1 VANFTL
7 KRVDLFPSGT
17 NVDARKRALFG
28 NVDPAQGVAPPGAAE
43 QTVASDGIQIAF
55 AGLADE
61 TEYVFSGQVGGV
73 WKHTSGRTTAQQ
85 PSPSVE
91 LTQERTNVAAAS
103 VGALATAPGAAA
115 VVADTGALP
124 AGDYTID
131 VELDAAAV
139 LAAGKALIVEHRNA
153 ANAATVKPLGG
164 CGAGQSRTL
173 TIRRLT
179 LAANERVRVI
189 VGAVAFGAGE
199 TATAAI
205 QAYPA
210 S

>member
-1 VANFTL
+1 MANFVL
-7 KRVDLFPSGT
+7 RRVDLFPSGT
-17 NVDARKRALFG
+17 NVDARKRSLFG
-28 NVDPAQGVAPPGAAE
+28 NVDPARGTAPPGAAE
-43 QTVASDGIQIAF
+43 QTAVSDGNTIAF

-73 WKHTSGRTTAQQ
+73 WIHVNGRTSTAS
-85 PSPSVE
+85 PSPGVE
-91 LTQERTNVAAAS
+91 LTQERTNAAAAS

-115 VVADTGALP
+115 VIADTGALP

-131 VELDAAAV
+131 VELDAAAA
-139 LAAGKALIVEHRNA
+139 LAAGKALVVEHRNA
-153 ANAATVKPLGG
+153 ANSAVVKQLGG
-164 CGAGQSRTL
+164 CAAGQSRTL
-173 TIRRLT
+173 SIRRLT
-179 LAANERVRVI
+179 LAANERVRV
-189 VGAVAFGAGE
+189 VTGAVAFAASE

>member
-1 VANFTL
+1 MANFVL
-7 KRVDLFPSGT
+7 KRVDVFPSGT
-17 NVDARKRALFG
+17 NVDARKRTLFG
-28 NVDPAQGVAPPGAAE
+28 NVDPARGVAPPGAAE

-73 WKHTSGRTTAQQ
+73 WQHINARTTAAR
-85 PSPSVE
+85 PSPGVE
-91 LTQERTNVAAAS
+91 LTQERTNVATAS
-103 VGALATAPGAAA
+103 VGASVTAPAAAA
-115 VVADTGALP
+115 VIADTGAMP

-131 VELDAAAV
+131 LELDASAV
-139 LAAGKALIVEHRNA
+139 LAAGKGLIVEHRNA
-153 ANAATVKPLGG
+153 ANAATLKQLGG
-164 CGAGQSRTL
+164 CSAGQSRTV

-189 VGAVAFGAGE
+189 VGAVAFAAGE
-199 TATAAI
+199 VATAAI
-205 QAYPA
+205 QAHPA

>member
-1 VANFTL
+1 VANFSL

-17 NVDARKRALFG
+17 TVEARKRSVFG
-28 NVDPAQGVAPPGAAE
+28 NVDPARGTAPPGAAE
-43 QTVASDGIQIAF
+43 VSAVSDGITIAF

-73 WKHTSGRTTAQQ
+73 WQHTGARTTATQ
-85 PSPSVE
+85 PSPGVE
-91 LTQERTNVAAAS
+91 LTQERTNAAAAS
-103 VGALATAPGAAA
+103 VGAIATAPGAAA
-115 VVADTGALP
+115 VVVDTGALP

-139 LAAGKALIVEHRNA
+139 LAAGKALVVEHRNA
-153 ANAATVKPLGG
+153 ANAATVKQLGG
-164 CGAGQSRTL
+164 CSAGQSRTL

-179 LAANERVRVI
+179 LAANERVRVV

-199 TATAAI
+199 TGTAAI

>member
-1 VANFTL
+1 MANFVL
-7 KRVDLFPSGT
+7 KRVDLFPAGT

-28 NVDPAQGVAPPGAAE
+28 NVDPARGVAPPGAAE
-43 QTVASDGIQIAF
+43 QTVASDGIQIAY

-73 WKHTSGRTTAQQ
+73 WQHVNGRTTAAQ
-85 PSPSVE
+85 PSPGVE
-91 LTQERTNVAAAS
+91 LTQERVNAPAAS
-103 VGALATAPGAAA
+103 VGGSVAAPAAAA
-115 VVADTGALP
+115 VIADTGPLP
-124 AGDYTID
+124 AGDYTVD
-131 VELDAAAV
+131 VELDASAV
-139 LAAGKALIVEHRNA
+139 LAAGKGLIVEHRNA
-153 ANAATVKPLGG
+153 ANGATLKQLGG
-164 CGAGQSRTL
+164 NAAGQSRTL
-173 TIRRLT
+173 AIRRLT

-199 TATAAI
+199 VATAAI